1 MVNSKKH
8 DILVRYHNLLENN
21 IVLTDN
27 FLRWF
32 KEKKVFPDF
41 IFDDI
46 QAISSS
52 CERNKKFLL
61 SIIDNGDIGFTK
73 LVEGLTLNGQPFLGE
88 LLDSEDRKA
97 SELTPDASERV
108 FIDDDLL
115 RKCPGIDKLRADARE
130 KLKTYLQT
138 QLLKAHL
145 NDVWKSQNQSRAV
158 EVINLKR
165 QHYEAQQ
172 KLSETIAEEKRAVM
186 GLKDLMR
193 SEQLTRKRKEEE
205 TNELRKTVDKLQSE
219 FDQRWSGQIKM
230 VDANNRCLF
239 KMNDKMAVLTD
250 WFANL
255 DTTLEMNV
263 LQAGSQYDTAD
274 QLQKKLRQYTVEID
288 GLRMRSAGTDKL
300 KEDLYEALYT
310 SRYIPIDDRKN
321 KPLYEL
327 LLRLYGKNQVTELSQ
342 ICTKDA
348 LQLNLERD
356 RANEIRMRDIKIDE
370 LNQLNR
376 ELEDEIKRL
385 KAASPPPPPPPTAE
399 RSTVKSV
406 KPQWRQVPTSV
417 AVTSRETTK
426 TRQTLKPVSVQFGT
440 KP

>member
-8 DILVRYHNLLENN
+8 DILERYHNLLENN
-21 IVLTDN
+21 IILTDN
-27 FLRWF
+27 FLQWF
-32 KEKKVFPDF
+32 KEKKIFPDF

-46 QAISSS
+46 QAISSPR
-52 CERNKKFLL
+52 ERNKKFLL

-73 LVEGLTLNGQPFLGE
+73 LVEGLTLHGQPFLGE
-88 LLDSEDRKA
+88 LLDGEDRKA
-97 SELTPDASERV
+97 SELTTEASERV

-115 RKCPGIDKLRADARE
+115 RKCPGIDKLRADTRE

-145 NDVWKSQNQSRAV
+145 NDAWKSQNQSRAV

-172 KLSETIAEEKRAVM
+172 KLSETIAEEKRAFIS
-186 GLKDLMR
+186 LKDSMQ
-193 SEQLTRKRKEEE
+193 SEQLARRRKEDEA
-205 TNELRKTVDKLQSE
+205 NELQKTVDKLQSE
-219 FDQRWSGQIKM
+219 FEQRWSGQIKM
-230 VDANNRCLF
+230 IDANTRCLF

-250 WFANL
+250 WFGNL
-255 DTTLEMNV
+255 DSILEMNV
-263 LQAGSQYDTAD
+263 LQAGSQYDTVD
-274 QLQKKLRQYTVEID
+274 QLQKKLRQYTVAID
-288 GLRMRSAGTDKL
+288 GLRMKSAGTDKL

-321 KPLYEL
+321 IPLYEFL
-327 LLRLYGKNQVTELSQ
+327 LSLYGKNQVTELSQ

-348 LQLNLERD
+348 LQSKLDRD
-356 RANEIRMRDIKIDE
+356 HANEIRMRDIKIAE

-376 ELEDEIKRL
+376 ELEDEIARL
-385 KAASPPPPPPPTAE
+385 KAASPPPPPSTAE
-399 RSTVKSV
+399 RPTVKPV

-417 AVTSRETTK
+417 ALAPRETTK

>member
-1 MVNSKKH
+1 
-8 DILVRYHNLLENN
+8 
-21 IVLTDN
+21 
-27 FLRWF
+27 
-32 KEKKVFPDF
+32 
-41 IFDDI
+41 
-46 QAISSS
+46 
-52 CERNKKFLL
+52 
-61 SIIDNGDIGFTK
+61 
-73 LVEGLTLNGQPFLGE
+73 
-88 LLDSEDRKA
+88 
-97 SELTPDASERV
+97 
-108 FIDDDLL
+108 
-115 RKCPGIDKLRADARE
+115 
-130 KLKTYLQT
+130 
-138 QLLKAHL
+138 HL

-288 GLRMRSAGTDKL
+288 GLRMRSAGK
-300 KEDLYEALYT
+300 
-310 SRYIPIDDRKN
+310 
-321 KPLYEL
+321 
-327 LLRLYGKNQVTELSQ
+327 
-342 ICTKDA
+342 
-348 LQLNLERD
+348 
-356 RANEIRMRDIKIDE
+356 
-370 LNQLNR
+370 
-376 ELEDEIKRL
+376 
-385 KAASPPPPPPPTAE
+385 
-399 RSTVKSV
+399 
-406 KPQWRQVPTSV
+406 
-417 AVTSRETTK
+417 
-426 TRQTLKPVSVQFGT
+426 
-440 KP
+440 